1 MSQATVRVTC
11 APERLVPRE
20 TNPRKHYPPAG
31 AEPVEIARTPHIE
44 RLLVTGDL
52 IDAGA
57 QPAAAAEAV
66 AAPVKP
72 AAKKAKE

>member
-44 RLLVTGDL
+44 RLLATGDL
-52 IDAGA
+52 IDAA
-57 QPAAAAEAV
+57 APPAEAAEPA
-66 AAPVKP
+66 AAPVKSV
-72 AAKKAKE
+72 AKKAKE

>member
-1 MSQATVRVTC
+1 MPQATVRVTC
-11 APERLVPRE
+11 APERRVPRE

-44 RLLVTGDL
+44 RLLATGDL
-52 IDAGA
+52 IDAAA
-57 QPAAAAEAV
+57 QSPEEP
-66 AAPVKP
+66 AAPVKS

>member
-52 IDAGA
+52 VDADA
-57 QPAAAAEAV
+57 LLPEV
-66 AAPVKP
+66 LAAPVKS
-72 AAKKAKE
+72 AAKKAKD

>member
-44 RLLVTGDL
+44 RLLATGDL
-52 IDAGA
+52 VDVDRLL
-57 QPAAAAEAV
+57 AEEG
-66 AAPVKP
+66 PVKVFTT
-72 AAKKAKE
+72 KARK

>member
-11 APERLVPRE
+11 APGRLVPRE
-20 TNPRKHYPPAG
+20 TNARKHYPPAG

-44 RLLVTGDL
+44 RLLATGDL
-52 IDAGA
+52 IDAAA
-57 QPAAAAEAV
+57 QSPEEP

>member
-44 RLLVTGDL
+44 RLLATGDL
-52 IDAGA
+52 IDADA
-57 QPAAAAEAV
+57 PPPEV
-66 AAPVKP
+66 PAAPVKS